1 MVAPS
6 GVRHLQELLSVIVI
20 TLDHGDIDMQ
30 ITIING
36 VREIFWLPVILTN
49 ITFDLD
55 LFD

>member
-36 VREIFWLPVILTN
+36 VREIFWSSLIVSMFLI
-49 ITFDLD
+49 
-55 LFD
+55 